1 MGTVKHTGFESY
13 LTTGTFT
20 TEFIHDYEYW
30 CKRIFFQ
37 WKKLAVDFETFYA
50 ICWEA
55 LLSRI
60 NDFDPGIATIQTFCI
75 SRINNEAWRLYMK
88 KKTRKPEV
96 DVDSD
101 LMKNTLEYTSR
112 ETMRSLGEFESYC
125 NGMGVEVNMKE
136 LYSQYIQGNETA
148 PVIAYA
154 WWKANSE
161 G

>member
-1 MGTVKHTGFESY
+1 
-13 LTTGTFT
+13 
-20 TEFIHDYEYW
+20 
-30 CKRIFFQ
+30 
-37 WKKLAVDFETFYA
+37 
-50 ICWEA
+50 
-55 LLSRI
+55 
-60 NDFDPGIATIQTFCI
+60 
-75 SRINNEAWRLYMK
+75 MK

-101 LMKNTLEYTSR
+101 VMKNTLEYTSR